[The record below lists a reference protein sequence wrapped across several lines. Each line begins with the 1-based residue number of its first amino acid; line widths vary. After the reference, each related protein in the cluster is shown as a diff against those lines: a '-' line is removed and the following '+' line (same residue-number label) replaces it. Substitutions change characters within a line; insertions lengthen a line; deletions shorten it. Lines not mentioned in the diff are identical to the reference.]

1 VYAGVNVQKL
11 KLADAES
18 STGNFYHLLQGNKKL
33 AMFGKVDRKVLK
45 QFDISQEVWYA
56 EINFDLLLRQLTT
69 GMVAI
74 PPPPRFPEVR
84 RDLSMVLD
92 QQVRYQ
98 DIEKL
103 AFTTIPDL
111 LKEVNLFDV
120 YEGEKIGAGKKSYA
134 MSFLLRDEEQTL
146 QDQRIDKVMEKLMK
160 QLEEKLGVM
169 IRKG

>member
-1 VYAGVNVQKL
+1 
-11 KLADAES
+11 
-18 STGNFYHLLQGNKKL
+18 
-33 AMFGKVDRKVLK
+33 
-45 QFDISQEVWYA
+45 
-56 EINFDLLLRQLTT
+56 
-69 GMVAI
+69 
-74 PPPPRFPEVR
+74 
-84 RDLSMVLD
+84 MVLD

-103 AFTTIPDL
+103 AFATIPDL